1 MNRKLKICHFTS
13 AHVDTDTRIYYRQCV
28 GLAKLGYQI
37 DLLTL
42 NGESKIKGGVNII
55 SLELGYKNKFQRS
68 IKSIKLFYNFFKNSV
83 YDIYQFHDP
92 ELIPVGLILRW
103 FLKKNV
109 VFDIHENFLEQIKR
123 RKMNY
128 LLKKATL
135 FVAIILNY
143 LSAKSFYI
151 LLAEKSY
158 ERNYY
163 KLTNNYE
170 IIYNYP
176 DTNFFSKYRVPDRGN
191 LKDIFYVGL
200 ISHDRNIINI
210 LGALKI
216 LKDRGHKFK
225 FHCIGPLVD
234 DIESEINKLKFI
246 DDLKHVVQFYG
257 RMDLNEA
264 YEISKNC
271 KFGLAILKGTGNYKN
286 SYPTKIFEYY
296 SILMP
301 VIASNFP
308 LYNSV
313 VNEIGGGENVNP
325 ESPKEIADKM
335 EEMLVDNIKFNQFMM
350 NINNDL
356 AQRFTW
362 SKELEKLENVYKKL
376 KS

>member
-1 MNRKLKICHFTS
+1 MNKKLKICHFTS
-13 AHVDTDTRIYYRQCV
+13 AHVDTDTRIFYRQCV

-42 NGESKIKGGVNII
+42 NGESKIKEAVNII
-55 SLELGYKNKFQRS
+55 SLELKYKNIFHRS
-68 IKSIKLFYNFFKNSV
+68 IKSTYIFYNFFKNSA

-92 ELIPVGLILRW
+92 ELIPLGLILRW
-103 FLKKNV
+103 FLKKKV

-123 RKMNY
+123 RQMNY
-128 LLKKATL
+128 LLKKTTILTAK
-135 FVAIILNY
+135 ALNY
-143 LSAKSFYI
+143 FSAKSFYI

-158 ERNYY
+158 ESNYN
-163 KLTNNYE
+163 KKTTNYE

-176 DTNFFSKYRVPDRGN
+176 DTNFFSKYRVSDRGD

-200 ISHDRNIINI
+200 ISYDRNIINI
-210 LGALKI
+210 LDALKI

-234 DIESEINKLKFI
+234 GIESEIHKLKFI
-246 DDLKHVVQFYG
+246 DDLKNVVQFYG

-264 YEISKNC
+264 YEISRNC

-301 VIASNFP
+301 VLASNFP

-313 VNEIGGGENVNP
+313 VNEIEGGENVNP

-335 EEMLVDNIKFNQFMM
+335 EEMLVDNMKFDKYMMQIK
-350 NINNDL
+350 NDL
-356 AQRFTW
+356 SRRFTW
-362 SKELEKLENVYKKL
+362 SKELEKLVNVYKKL
-376 KS
+376 NS